1 MGAFFILLQA
11 IDEIAPDKINSFV
24 CTEAPTT
31 AIAVP
36 LPPGGSIQK
45 VTDTCQ
51 EQLNAR
57 LAIKFLTI
65 GGTA

>member
-11 IDEIAPDKINSFV
+11 LDEIAPDKINGFV

-36 LPPGGSIQK
+36 LPLGG
-45 VTDTCQ
+45 
-51 EQLNAR
+51 R
-57 LAIKFLTI
+57 
-65 GGTA
+65 